1 MKITRTSW
9 VSGEVNTLDLP
20 ITQEQLD
27 LYAAGALLQDAFPNL
42 TPDEREF
49 IKSGITAEE
58 WDSLFGG
65 DEEEEQEKEVS
76 EWHAFDREIRP
87 YDLGD

>member
-1 MKITRTSW
+1 MNITRTSW

-20 ITQEQLD
+20 ITQTQLD

-65 DEEEEQEKEVS
+65 LDEEEEEEV
-76 EWHAFDREIRP
+76 E
-87 YDLGD
+87 

>member
-20 ITQEQLD
+20 ITQTQLD

-58 WDSLFGG
+58 WDSG

-76 EWHAFDREIRP
+76 EWYAFDREIRP

>member
-1 MKITRTSW
+1 MNITRTSW

-20 ITQEQLD
+20 VTQEQLD

-65 DEEEEQEKEVS
+65 DEEQEQEKEVS

>member
-1 MKITRTSW
+1 MNITRTSW

-20 ITQEQLD
+20 ITQTQLD

-65 DEEEEQEKEVS
+65 DEEQEQEKEVS

>member
-1 MKITRTSW
+1 MNITRTSW

-20 ITQEQLD
+20 ITQQQLD

-42 TPDEREF
+42 NADEREF

-65 DEEEEQEKEVS
+65 PEEEEEQEIWLQDAFSEEEEKEI
-76 EWHAFDREIRP
+76 E
-87 YDLGD
+87 

>member
-1 MKITRTSW
+1 MATSFFYPSSQQPKINNMNITRTSW

-27 LYAAGALLQDAFPNL
+27 LYAAGALLQDAFKNL
-42 TPDEREF
+42 NADEREF

-58 WDSLFGG
+58 WEELFGS
-65 DEEEEQEKEVS
+65 KEG
-76 EWHAFDREIRP
+76 WI
-87 YDLGD
+87 

>member
-1 MKITRTSW
+1 MNITRTSW

>member
-9 VSGEVNTLDLP
+9 ISGEVNTFDLP
-20 ITQEQLD
+20 VTQEQMN

-58 WDSLFGG
+58 WDEMFGG
-65 DEEEEQEKEVS
+65 PEEEEEQEIE
-76 EWHAFDREIRP
+76 
-87 YDLGD
+87 

>member
-9 VSGEVNTLDLP
+9 ISGEVNTLDLP
-20 ITQEQLD
+20 ITQEQLN

-42 TPDEREF
+42 NPDQREF

-58 WDSLFGG
+58 WDSMFGG
-65 DEEEEQEKEVS
+65 PEEEEQEIE
-76 EWHAFDREIRP
+76 
-87 YDLGD
+87 

>member
-9 VSGEVNTLDLP
+9 ISGEVNTLDLP
-20 ITQEQLD
+20 ITQEQLN

-42 TPDEREF
+42 NPDQREF

-58 WDSLFGG
+58 WDSMFGSP
-65 DEEEEQEKEVS
+65 EEEEQEIE
-76 EWHAFDREIRP
+76 
-87 YDLGD
+87 